1 MKFTFNLKYLIISL
15 ILFSSCKSTIYVDS
29 SKIQTA
35 NSRASVNTK
44 LLLEKVRRISNEG
57 IAVGHQDPTAY
68 GIDWVA
74 DSKKL
79 RNDIDDVVHKMPA
92 IHGWDFGKL
101 ELDRDSNIDNIS
113 FDLMRQNIIKSY
125 KQGAITTFSWHLD
138 NPRSGGDSWDTTS
151 VVPLLL
157 HDTKMR
163 DKYKMWVAKVAAFL
177 NTLKDDDGK
186 LIPIIFRPYHEMNG
200 SWFWWGASS
209 CTPEEYKILFQDLV
223 RLMSI
228 NNVRN
233 CLFAYS
239 PNTLNSP
246 DEYEKFYP
254 GDKYVDILGIDIYNH
269 GGDARFS
276 NKLQNDIAIMRDFA
290 LKHDKPFALTETGN
304 IKPENPEWFTQVLYP
319 GIKDSGI
326 AWLLFWRNAKPSH
339 YFATYPGEIAE
350 KDFKDFAAKEDIL
363 FLREVRKKHIIN
375 GIPK

>member
-125 KQGAITTFSWHLD
+125 KQGAITTFSWH
-138 NPRSGGDSWDTTS
+138 
-151 VVPLLL
+151 
-157 HDTKMR
+157 
-163 DKYKMWVAKVAAFL
+163 
-177 NTLKDDDGK
+177 
-186 LIPIIFRPYHEMNG
+186 
-200 SWFWWGASS
+200 
-209 CTPEEYKILFQDLV
+209 
-223 RLMSI
+223 
-228 NNVRN
+228 
-233 CLFAYS
+233 
-239 PNTLNSP
+239 
-246 DEYEKFYP
+246 
-254 GDKYVDILGIDIYNH
+254 
-269 GGDARFS
+269 
-276 NKLQNDIAIMRDFA
+276 
-290 LKHDKPFALTETGN
+290 
-304 IKPENPEWFTQVLYP
+304 
-319 GIKDSGI
+319 
-326 AWLLFWRNAKPSH
+326 
-339 YFATYPGEIAE
+339 
-350 KDFKDFAAKEDIL
+350 
-363 FLREVRKKHIIN
+363 
-375 GIPK
+375 